1 MTRVVVIN
9 GLRGDSRPTTVQNV
23 LAFSRYLAT
32 NEILNVNVFGLVPE
46 VRNLSAVIL
55 TYDFLALRNRPIWK
69 VLVRRVQ
76 SLIESAPVRIA
87 MPQDDYTCC
96 DILDQFICDLG
107 ITHVYTPINRDLEV
121 LYPHATAR
129 SVKFF
134 EALTGYVDVAEFNR
148 VSQFSRPFSERQTDV
163 GQRIRLL
170 PPHLGSEA
178 GEKGKLA
185 IEFSKRAREAGFEC
199 DVSTRSEDVLLG
211 DDWYRFL
218 GNSKYTVSAKGGAT
232 LADPKGKLADQVRRM
247 HLRESTV
254 SNNVINSRLK
264 RHLGRTGN
272 FTAISPRI
280 FEASAMGVCQ
290 ILKRDDYF
298 DGFEAWKHYVPIEKD
313 SDPFNDVFDL
323 MRDDARAIEIVKASQ
338 EFLLNSDE
346 YTYKNFL
353 RGLSKEI
360 GLAASVATQQ
370 VTDSSTELDRAVGD
384 NGEALVWLQSYLSR
398 AMASGTLR
406 KVERLLASGTFFC
419 LSDEDKAWIS
429 HAENCKESILL
440 WVQAL
445 LSKRLIVESV
455 VIPWRSVSSYLQS

>member
-9 GLRGDSRPTTVQNV
+9 GLRGDARPTTIQNV
-23 LAFSRYLAT
+23 LSISRYLAVDK
-32 NEILNVNVFGLVPE
+32 ILNVNIFGLVPE

-55 TYDFLALRNRPIWK
+55 TYDFLALRSLPIWK

-96 DILDQFICDLG
+96 DILDEFICDLG
-107 ITHVYTPINRDLEV
+107 ITHVYTPINCDLEV

-148 VSQFSRPFSERQTDV
+148 VSQFSRPFSERQIDV

-313 SDPFNDVFDL
+313 SDLFTDVFDL
-323 MRDDARAIEIVKASQ
+323 MRDDARAIEIVIASQ
-338 EFLLNSDE
+338 EFLLGSDK

-360 GLAASVATQQ
+360 GLAASVATPR
-370 VTDSSTELDRAVGD
+370 VTDSSSVLDRAVGD

-419 LSDEDKAWIS
+419 LSDEDRAWIS
-429 HAENCKESILL
+429 HAENCKESILM

>member
-1 MTRVVVIN
+1 MIRVVVIN
-9 GLRGDSRPTTVQNV
+9 GLRRDSRPTTVQNV
-23 LAFSRYLAT
+23 LAFSRHLAAD
-32 NEILNVNVFGLVPE
+32 EIFNVNVFGLVHE

-55 TYDFLALRNRPIWK
+55 TYDFLALRNLPIWK
-69 VLVRRVQ
+69 VLVQRVQ
-76 SLIESAPVRIA
+76 LLIESAPVRIA

-96 DILDQFICDLG
+96 DILDGFICDLG
-107 ITHVYTPINRDLEV
+107 ITHVYTPITRDLEV
-121 LYPHATAR
+121 LYPKSIAR

-148 VSQFSRPFSERQTDV
+148 VSQFSRPFSERQVDV

-185 IEFSKRAREAGFEC
+185 IKFSIIAKEAGFEC

-247 HLRESTV
+247 HLRESAV

-298 DGFEAWKHYVPIEKD
+298 DGFEEWKHYVPIDKD
-313 SDPFNDVFDL
+313 LQSYTDAFNL

-338 EFLLNSDE
+338 EFLLGSDK

-360 GLAASVATQQ
+360 GLTGSVATPQ
-370 VTDSSTELDRAVGD
+370 VTDSSSVLDRAVGD
-384 NGEALVWLQSYLSR
+384 NGEALDWLQSYLSR

-429 HAENCKESILL
+429 HAENCKESILM